1 MWHTAGIHECGAQV
15 ALDIPS
21 IKATL
26 SDREFQLI
34 QSMAGDNFGEAQR
47 LPPGA
52 LWLEEQYAEPDK
64 DEDAAKYAPCFLHT
78 AEQLCRVP
86 VSMHGL
92 HHALATKFSVAGGA
106 ARRAPQE

>member
-1 MWHTAGIHECGAQV
+1 MMMHAQV

-47 LPPGA
+47 LPDGA
-52 LWLEEQYAEPDK
+52 LWLEEQFAEPEQPD
-64 DEDAAKYAPCFLHT
+64 DEDSK
-78 AEQLCRVP
+78 
-86 VSMHGL
+86 
-92 HHALATKFSVAGGA
+92 
-106 ARRAPQE
+106 